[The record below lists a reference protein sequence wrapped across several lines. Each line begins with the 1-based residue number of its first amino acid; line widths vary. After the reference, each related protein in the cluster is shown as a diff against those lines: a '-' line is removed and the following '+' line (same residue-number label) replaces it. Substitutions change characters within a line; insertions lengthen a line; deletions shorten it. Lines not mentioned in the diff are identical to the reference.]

1 MPVYLNACMYCMTV
15 DLESWQVWRLF
26 SRDPHRHYPRVS
38 QVLTVEF
45 RHRHLRTLK
54 KNKQNLRNCVRRQ
67 PYTLKP
73 RRKRRE
79 REDGESKMWS
89 PFYLLSC
96 KICRSIATQ
105 NIHQRRSAD
114 TKEGAGGAWFAIPGI
129 PFFTSI
135 YKTYILQQLLN
146 NINLSRLFV
155 TIGQIKTE
163 TLLNGES
170 VSSKWD

>member
-1 MPVYLNACMYCMTV
+1 MHVCIVWQLILNHGKCGDYLVETHIV
-15 DLESWQVWRLF
+15 IIRGFLRSWRW
-26 SRDPHRHYPRVS
+26 SSGTGTSGPW
-38 QVLTVEF
+38 
-45 RHRHLRTLK
+45 K
-54 KNKQNLRNCVRRQ
+54 KKQYLRNCVRRQ

-135 YKTYILQQLLN
+135 YKTYILQ
-146 NINLSRLFV
+146 
-155 TIGQIKTE
+155 
-163 TLLNGES
+163 
-170 VSSKWD
+170 